1 MKNRLRLINIKIF
14 LIILKNIKKN
24 NIELAFEKI
33 LDQSMDKQ
41 RNKMIDSETENQQN
55 STEFDREAALKM
67 LMDLRT
73 NNKNFMKKP
82 NKINTVCTS
91 DQINES
97 ESPIEQ
103 SYNKSNNIVQAS
115 IIKNNVILTFLRS
128 NLIL

>member
-103 SYNKSNNIVQAS
+103 PSNKSNNIVQAS